1 MVKKTI
7 KKNMK
12 LKHKKR
18 LSKKYVK
25 FNYKKTISKKY
36 NKKNKTNKRTRK
48 NRNLNGGDIP
58 GELTE
63 TMNQNVKDTPAYKSF
78 EKIVTNF
85 SSNARTGFNE
95 FISKLK
101 PKTNVNSLV
110 NNI

>member
-48 NRNLNGGDIP
+48 NRNLNGGRETIIERLNKLKVTVP
-58 GELTE
+58 GETFIRSKYNDFLNNNNNTFI
-63 TMNQNVKDTPAYKSF
+63 TKLGFRKK
-78 EKIVTNF
+78 KITDV
-85 SSNARTGFNE
+85 
-95 FISKLK
+95 
-101 PKTNVNSLV
+101 VV
-110 NNI
+110 

>member
-7 KKNMK
+7 KKNIK

-48 NRNLNGGDIP
+48 NRNLNGGNDQPILS
-58 GELTE
+58 GIQVLKEKAIADVDLNGFLKNIKDRTFRLISKEKTE
-63 TMNQNVKDTPAYKSF
+63 TPIT
-78 EKIVTNF
+78 
-85 SSNARTGFNE
+85 
-95 FISKLK
+95 
-101 PKTNVNSLV
+101 
-110 NNI
+110 

>member
-48 NRNLNGGDIP
+48 NRNLNGGYIP
-58 GELTE
+58 DKLKYF
-63 TMNQNVKDTPAYKSF
+63 MNKQVTVIPKSVEGMF
-78 EKIVTNF
+78 TNIT
-85 SSNARTGFNE
+85 SNAHIKIKNL
-95 FISKLK
+95 ISNNNSGKLQA
-101 PKTNVNSLV
+101 PTLNV
-110 NNI
+110 

>member
-48 NRNLNGGDIP
+48 NRNLNGGNDHSILS
-58 GELTE
+58 GIQVLKDKAMTTDVDVKGFLENIKNRTFRLISKEKTE
-63 TMNQNVKDTPAYKSF
+63 TPIT
-78 EKIVTNF
+78 KIV
-85 SSNARTGFNE
+85 
-95 FISKLK
+95 
-101 PKTNVNSLV
+101 
-110 NNI
+110 